1 MVDKIEINER
11 LRYEVKQLK
20 AFQDIS
26 YKDIA
31 ELLEMNTKSFYLW
44 LRGHYK
50 LGLEKQHKLTD
61 IISDLKEWNKWKSSI
76 IQNS

>member
-1 MVDKIEINER
+1 MLDKNEINEK

-20 AFQDIS
+20 AVQDIS
-26 YKDIA
+26 YKCIA
-31 ELLEMNTKSFYLW
+31 DLLEMNRKSFSLW

-61 IISDLKEWNKWKSSI
+61 IISDLKE
-76 IQNS
+76 